1 VSGDVRPVPSIPIR
15 GPRPAYAPVSP
26 GKPLKT
32 TSPDTKQRLLRRI
45 SRDESGAA
53 LVEFALVIPLLLVLL
68 LGMLDFGK
76 AFNYW
81 NDTTHLSA
89 EGARWA
95 AVNIN
100 PGDGATLQDS
110 IRGQAD
116 TPELRNGG
124 TDAIDDP
131 VQVCIDFPDGTSNV
145 GDPVKVTVTAHYNF
159 LNYIGVKTGITDA
172 DISGSSTMRLEQVPD
187 AYSEGCS

>member
-1 VSGDVRPVPSIPIR
+1 MQTTHTHSLIR
-15 GPRPAYAPVSP
+15 LPNRVCREEAGTAV
-26 GKPLKT
+26 
-32 TSPDTKQRLLRRI
+32 
-45 SRDESGAA
+45 
-53 LVEFALVIPLLLVLL
+53 VEFALVIPVLLVLL

-100 PGDGATLQDS
+100 PGDGATLQES
-110 IRGQAD
+110 IRDQAD

-124 TDAIDDP
+124 TDAITDP

-145 GDPVKVTVTAHYNF
+145 GDPVKVTVTAQYNF

-172 DISGSSTMRLEQVPD
+172 NISGSSTMRLEQAAD